1 MIEKAKDAADLFAEK
16 GEGAKGSLERLKQ
29 EAQDALDTELA
40 EAPEG
45 SKRERYRHAKEG
57 LFPLIS
63 RLGDAGERAAALND
77 VAAALELGKRDLR
90 TSFSKFEAEAWEVP
104 GEEEEAENLAPEPGS
119 ERHERAMRLLEL
131 PDVLEMLAENMERL
145 GNVGDTKN
153 KKLAFVCAVSAKA
166 GRPVQPSTHAQS
178 SSGKNFLWDKTIEFL
193 PPEMVIRRSAISDK
207 ALFRTEADLRG
218 AVLYLQEVV
227 GSEGADFAIR
237 VLQSAQYLEYEAT
250 EKMPDGTFGTVV
262 HRKEGPVVVVQTTT
276 KNHLFYENETR
287 VVSLYVDE
295 SEEQTQRIT
304 DNYKRVAAGKGAMDL
319 EERERIVQ
327 AWRDAVR
334 LLEPGEVIV
343 PYAERVEIPTSSVRA
358 RRDVVKLF
366 DVVRIVA
373 WLHQHRRERTSAAAS
388 SPPRTTLRRPS
399 SSSGTPSGAPGRR

>member
-1 MIEKAKDAADLFAEK
+1 
-16 GEGAKGSLERLKQ
+16 
-29 EAQDALDTELA
+29 
-40 EAPEG
+40 
-45 SKRERYRHAKEG
+45 
-57 LFPLIS
+57 
-63 RLGDAGERAAALND
+63 
-77 VAAALELGKRDLR
+77 
-90 TSFSKFEAEAWEVP
+90 
-104 GEEEEAENLAPEPGS
+104 
-119 ERHERAMRLLEL
+119 
-131 PDVLEMLAENMERL
+131 MERL
-145 GNVGDTKN
+145 GHVGDTKN

-166 GRPVQPSTHAQS
+166 GRPIQPSTHAQS
-178 SSGKNFLWDKTIEFL
+178 ASGKNFLWDKTIEFL
-193 PPEMVIRRSAISDK
+193 PEEMVIKRSAISDK
-207 ALFRTEADLRG
+207 ALFRTGADLRG

-237 VLQSAQYLEYEAT
+237 VLQSDQCLEYEAT

-373 WLHQHRRERTSAAAS
+373 WLH
-388 SPPRTTLRRPS
+388 
-399 SSSGTPSGAPGRR
+399 